1 MSVRH
6 GGLREH
12 GPAARFLIPDSTV
25 DEAVRRKR
33 GTPPGAGP
41 STPLRSAARCAPPL
55 ALPDAASLRAL
66 RADDAEPEV
75 VATHAEADSARTVRA
90 RGAVR
95 RAALPAQ
102 AEVTGVAVPVDL
114 ASLAAEADLV
124 GGYAL
129 RTDVARAARDLEER
143 GAAREEGAAVAFGR
157 TAGLGEPWHHRAGRH
172 RRVERRAVAL
182 LGGLDQPVPA
192 DRRRRAAL
200 VRDATPATRL
210 PRWAHAARAAAA
222 VIAAGLVRAVGR
234 AATHIGRAAAAAS
247 LRWRASAAVEQ
258 VPAVSVGDHPTILPC
273 RRAGCR
279 ATAHTKHGSSVPDRR
294 FHAVCTATT
303 DVRRALP
310 AVGFAAVVGRHLA
323 GSAQRQRERRQDG
336 GKPTSREGRHV
347 LALVV

>member
-114 ASLAAEADLV
+114 AGLAAEADLV

-182 LGGLDQPVPA
+182 LGGSINPSPQTGAVVPHWFG
-192 DRRRRAAL
+192 
-200 VRDATPATRL
+200 TP
-210 PRWAHAARAAAA
+210 PPPH
-222 VIAAGLVRAVGR
+222 V
-234 AATHIGRAAAAAS
+234 
-247 LRWRASAAVEQ
+247 
-258 VPAVSVGDHPTILPC
+258 C
-273 RRAGCR
+273 RAG
-279 ATAHTKHGSSVPDRR
+279 HTPHEPPQPSSPQVLFAQLGVQPHTLGVPPPPQ
-294 FHAVCTATT
+294 V
-303 DVRRALP
+303 
-310 AVGFAAVVGRHLA
+310 
-323 GSAQRQRERRQDG
+323 
-336 GKPTSREGRHV
+336 
-347 LALVV
+347 

>member
-114 ASLAAEADLV
+114 AGLAAEADLV

-182 LGGLDQPVPA
+182 LGGIDQPVPA
-192 DRRRRAAL
+192 DQRRRAAL
-200 VRDATPATRL
+200 VRDGTPATRL
-210 PRWAHAARAAAA
+210 PRRAKP
-222 VIAAGLVRAVGR
+222 
-234 AATHIGRAAAAAS
+234 S
-247 LRWRASAAVEQ
+247 SPQ
-258 VPAVSVGDHPTILPC
+258 VLFAQLGVQP
-273 RRAGCR
+273 
-279 ATAHTKHGSSVPDRR
+279 HTLGVPPPPQ
-294 FHAVCTATT
+294 V
-303 DVRRALP
+303 
-310 AVGFAAVVGRHLA
+310 
-323 GSAQRQRERRQDG
+323 
-336 GKPTSREGRHV
+336 
-347 LALVV
+347 

>member
-1 MSVRH
+1 VPRPRMCGS
-6 GGLREH
+6 GGASS
-12 GPAARFLIPDSTV
+12 PARFASSRGHPLCRCSDPASRAAKTVLQRETGTRRWPLGVPDSGCPSVTV
-25 DEAVRRKR
+25 DSASMAPPHASSSPTAPSTRRC
-33 GTPPGAGP
+33 GASEETPPGAGP
-41 STPLRSAARCAPPL
+41 STPLRSAARRAPPL

-114 ASLAAEADLV
+114 AGLAAEADLV

-234 AATHIGRAAAAAS
+234 AATHI
-247 LRWRASAAVEQ
+247 
-258 VPAVSVGDHPTILPC
+258 
-273 RRAGCR
+273 
-279 ATAHTKHGSSVPDRR
+279 
-294 FHAVCTATT
+294 
-303 DVRRALP
+303 
-310 AVGFAAVVGRHLA
+310 
-323 GSAQRQRERRQDG
+323 
-336 GKPTSREGRHV
+336 
-347 LALVV
+347 